1 MPLRVR
7 KQPRETSQS
16 LTYRFSQKIRKSGI
30 LFEARKK
37 RFKKRKKSRQLIKR
51 SALRREPPI
60 LTITFL
66 ILIPFDF

>member
-16 LTYRFSQKIRKSGI
+16 LTYRFSQRIRKSGI

-37 RFKKRKKSRQLIKR
+37 RFKKREKSRQLVKR
-51 SALRREPPI
+51 SALRREQKKKEYKE
-60 LTITFL
+60 LKKL
-66 ILIPFDF
+66 GKL